1 MCFGIPPPQNII
13 LNVLIRR
20 KTDFNSK
27 EGTENMA
34 KTIGIVTSGGDAPG
48 MNAAIR
54 AITRVGHSRGLNVLG
69 FERGWD
75 GLLTN
80 TYTHLGPR
88 SVGGI
93 IQLGG
98 TILHTLRCP
107 AFEQPQNQEIAAET
121 LRKNNVDALMVIGGD
136 GSFRG
141 ALDLSKK
148 SGVPVF
154 GLPATIDNDV
164 YGTDETIG
172 FDTAVNTA
180 VQAIDKIRDTAI
192 SHERIFIVEVMGR
205 KRGFLALEVGICV
218 GAEVILIPEQPM
230 STSDVIRVMEEN
242 SKKGKRAGVIVAAEG
257 FGDSNKLTKELQEQT
272 ASEVRLSIIG
282 YAQRG
287 GSPTARSRLLASL
300 FAEKAVD
307 LFCEGK
313 RNMAVCLQNGVVK
326 GIGLEESARGKKPL
340 DLRLLKVAE
349 MLAI

>member
-1 MCFGIPPPQNII
+1 
-13 LNVLIRR
+13 
-20 KTDFNSK
+20 
-27 EGTENMA
+27 MA

-54 AITRVGHSRGLNVLG
+54 AVTRVGHSMGFQVIG

-80 TYTHLGPR
+80 TFKKLTPR

-98 TILHTLRCP
+98 TMLHTLRCP
-107 AFEQPQNQEIAAET
+107 EFEQPGAIETGAET
-121 LRKNNVDALMVIGGD
+121 LQKNNADALIVIGGD

-141 ALDLSKK
+141 ALELGKK
-148 SGVPVF
+148 TDALMLGI
-154 GLPATIDNDV
+154 PATIDNDV
-164 YGTDETIG
+164 YGSDETIG

-180 VQAIDKIRDTAI
+180 VGIIDKIRDTAI

-205 KRGFLALEVGICV
+205 KRGFLALEVGMSV
-218 GAEVILIPEQPM
+218 GAEVILIPENPLELA
-230 STSDVIRVMEEN
+230 DIVNIMEDN
-242 SKKGKRAGVIVAAEG
+242 SKKGKRAGIIVAAEG
-257 FGDSNKLTKELQEQT
+257 FGDSSKLAQEMQRQT
-272 ASEVRLSIIG
+272 ESEVRLSILG

-300 FAEKAVD
+300 FAERAVE
-307 LFCEGK
+307 LVCEGK
-313 RNMAVCLQNGVVK
+313 GSMAVGLQK
-326 GIGLEESARGKKPL
+326 GAITSIELEKAAKNRKTL

-349 MLAI
+349 MLSI

>member
-1 MCFGIPPPQNII
+1 
-13 LNVLIRR
+13 
-20 KTDFNSK
+20 
-27 EGTENMA
+27 MA

-48 MNAAIR
+48 MNATIR
-54 AITRVGHSRGLNVLG
+54 AVTRIGHAEGFQVIG

-80 TYTHLGPR
+80 TFKRLTPR
-88 SVGGI
+88 TVGGI

-107 AFEQPQNQEIAAET
+107 RFEEDGGVEKAADT
-121 LRKNNVDALMVIGGD
+121 LSINNVDSLVVIGGE

-141 ALDLSKK
+141 ALDLSRE
-148 SGVPVF
+148 SDALMIGI
-154 GLPATIDNDV
+154 PATIDNDV

-180 VQAIDKIRDTAI
+180 VGTIDKIRDTAI

-218 GAEVILIPEQPM
+218 GAEVILIPENPM
-230 STSDVIRVMEEN
+230 SLPDVIKVMDEN
-242 SKKGKRAGVIVAAEG
+242 AKKGKRAGIVVVAEG
-257 FGDSNKLTKELQEQT
+257 FGDTSKLAQEMQRQT
-272 ASEVRLSIIG
+272 ESEVRLSILG

-287 GSPTARSRLLASL
+287 GSPTARSRFMASL
-300 FAEKAVD
+300 FAEKAVE
-307 LFCEGK
+307 LICQEKG
-313 RNMAVCLQNGVVK
+313 NMAVGLQNGAIVGVE
-326 GIGLEESARGKKPL
+326 LEKSAKNMKPL

-349 MLAI
+349 MLAT

>member
-1 MCFGIPPPQNII
+1 M
-13 LNVLIRR
+13 V
-20 KTDFNSK
+20 
-27 EGTENMA
+27 
-34 KTIGIVTSGGDAPG
+34 KTIGVVTSGGDAPG

-54 AITRVGHSRGLNVLG
+54 AVTRISHAKGFQVIG

-80 TYTHLGPR
+80 SFRKLNPR

-107 AFEQPQNQEIAAET
+107 SFEEQGAFERAAKT
-121 LRKNNVDALMVIGGD
+121 LSINNVDGLVVIGGD

-141 ALDLSKK
+141 ALDLSRETDALMV
-148 SGVPVF
+148 GV
-154 GLPATIDNDV
+154 PATIDNDV
-164 YGTDETIG
+164 CGTDETIG

-180 VQAIDKIRDTAI
+180 VGTIDKIRDTAI

-218 GAEVILIPEQPM
+218 GAEVILIPEKP
-230 STSDVIRVMEEN
+230 TSLADIIRLIEE
-242 SKKGKRAGVIVAAEG
+242 SAKKGKRAGIIVAAEG
-257 FGDSNKLTKELQEQT
+257 CGDTSKLALEMQQQT

-287 GSPTARSRLLASL
+287 GSPTTRSRLLASL

-307 LFCEGK
+307 LIFQGK
-313 RNMAVCLQNGVVK
+313 GNMAVGLRNGLIA
-326 GIGLEESARGKKPL
+326 GYDLETAANGKKPI
-340 DLRLLKVAE
+340 DLRLLEVAD
-349 MLAI
+349 MLAT